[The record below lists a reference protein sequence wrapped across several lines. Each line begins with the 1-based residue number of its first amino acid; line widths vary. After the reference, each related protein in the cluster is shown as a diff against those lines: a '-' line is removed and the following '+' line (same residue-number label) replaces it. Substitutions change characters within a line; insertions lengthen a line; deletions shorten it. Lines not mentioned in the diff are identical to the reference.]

1 MPPWPRDQE
10 ATGSWPWDDAAIPPI
25 EARAVKHFTM
35 PVLTPDQTYALHVAT
50 LVVSSLSI
58 SATILTSIWFF
69 RMRRSFRH
77 DLIMLLIYSDMF
89 KGFWLLLF
97 PAVELVAGK
106 IETDEAFCQV
116 SGFFLSLSIEASDV
130 VISLISIHTALYIFR
145 GEQGLY
151 PYRKTAYGFAAVIPV
166 VLATM
171 SFVSSPGYVNTGQFC
186 YLPFNPMW
194 KRLALTWIPRYL
206 AFAVIFVLCIA
217 IYIYVRVLMSRFGAA
232 SEDSGKTLS
241 RMSNLES
248 VDRQRQ
254 TAATV
259 PPTPVIKCH
268 GLIPS
273 SMSSRRNSITI
284 PEERGRRPS
293 LATLSTLHVDIPMM
307 SHPGRLHS
315 ARMARRGSAQMWSS
329 SQFGTDLTTTTLTR
343 RQSESDFRVSM
354 GTTRCGSD
362 DVITPLEIKTQPD
375 VRHQAPAPGSA
386 TPSNSAESPGDFY
399 HNSADES
406 SAPSRTPSLPNL
418 FSMLR
423 RERSVA
429 RSSDSNVVLSQG
441 DFNTPGTVKT
451 REKIIRQLR
460 LLFIYPIVYVAVW
473 ILPFIV
479 QLTGYG
485 KGAPFG
491 MRMASII
498 CLCSQGFADAIVFS
512 LKEKPWRH
520 GQAVNIQSLMFW
532 KQRGVPDA
540 GPRVGRTREEMMVDG
555 RFARMRRDQEMAAK
569 KQERDADQTATSS
582 NSRPK
587 MAPEWWDNQD

>member
-1 MPPWPRDQE
+1 
-10 ATGSWPWDDAAIPPI
+10 
-25 EARAVKHFTM
+25 
-35 PVLTPDQTYALHVAT
+35 
-50 LVVSSLSI
+50 
-58 SATILTSIWFF
+58 
-69 RMRRSFRH
+69 
-77 DLIMLLIYSDMF
+77 MLLIYSDMF
-89 KGFWLLLF
+89 KGFWLLTF

-106 IETDEAFCQV
+106 IETNETFCQV

-130 VISLISIHTALYIFR
+130 AVSLIAVHTALYIFR

-151 PYRKTAYGFAAVIPV
+151 PFRKIAYGLAAVIPV
-166 VLATM
+166 VLAAM
-171 SFVSSPGYVNTGQFC
+171 AFVSSPGYVNTGQFC

-194 KRLALTWIPRYL
+194 KRLVLSWIPRYL
-206 AFAVIFVLCIA
+206 AFAVILVLCFA

-232 SEDSGKTLS
+232 GDDSNKTLS
-241 RMSNLES
+241 RMSNLDS
-248 VDRQRQ
+248 IDRQGQ
-254 TAATV
+254 AVATV
-259 PPTPVIKCH
+259 PSTPVIKCH

-284 PEERGRRPS
+284 TEERGRRPS
-293 LATLSTLHVDIPMM
+293 LATLSTLHMDIPMV
-307 SHPGRLHS
+307 SHPSRLHS
-315 ARMARRGSAQMWSS
+315 ARMARRGSTQMWSS
-329 SQFGTDLTTTTLTR
+329 QFSTDLTGTTLSESTLTR

-362 DVITPLEIKTQPD
+362 DVITPLEIHTQPNILQ
-375 VRHQAPAPGSA
+375 QAPAPEST
-386 TPSNSAESPGDFY
+386 TPSNSAESPGDYF
-399 HNSADES
+399 HRSAAAS
-406 SAPSRTPSLPNL
+406 TPPSRTPSLPNL
-418 FSMLR
+418 FSVLR
-423 RERSVA
+423 RERSHARNSECDVA
-429 RSSDSNVVLSQG
+429 LSQG

-460 LLFIYPIVYVAVW
+460 LLFIYPLVYVVVW

-491 MRMASII
+491 MRLASII
-498 CLCSQGFADAIVFS
+498 CLCSQGLADAIVFS
-512 LKEKPWRH
+512 LKEKPWKH

-569 KQERDADQTATSS
+569 KLEREGDQTTASAGSKPRT
-582 NSRPK
+582 
-587 MAPEWWDNQD
+587 APEWWDNED